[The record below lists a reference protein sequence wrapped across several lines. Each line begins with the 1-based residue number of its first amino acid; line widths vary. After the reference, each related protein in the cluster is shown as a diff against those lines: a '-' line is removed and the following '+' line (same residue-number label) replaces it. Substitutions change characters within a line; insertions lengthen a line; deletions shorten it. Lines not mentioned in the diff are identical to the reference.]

1 MTGFEGAVSGAKP
14 FSGEAEISAK
24 TSMLVVALCWIA
36 IFFGRLRVRRGGC
49 DRRTCDG
56 ADPREISGGVIEA

>member
-36 IFFGRLRVRRGGC
+36 IFSEGYVFAVAAAIAALATALIPGKS
-49 DRRTCDG
+49 
-56 ADPREISGGVIEA
+56 AAA